1 MHSFYVEHLL
11 LNRGGSGLKCVCAT
25 SETPLEES
33 NLLFPLGWV
42 GLVFMF
48 PLSTMTSS
56 GLDLG
61 RLCACCR
68 GLYELKCVPALLYLE
83 NLVSLMTSVINGSY
97 NLSASLLQRTPNN
110 ERDKVP
116 IRHLLPQR
124 NPSVPLMGYI

>member
-11 LNRGGSGLKCVCAT
+11 LNGGGGLKCVYTT
-25 SETPLEES
+25 SETPLEET

-42 GLVFMF
+42 GLVFTF
-48 PLSTMTSS
+48 PLSTLTSS

-61 RLCACCR
+61 RLCVCCH
-68 GLYELKCVPALLYLE
+68 GLYEFKCVPALLDLE
-83 NLVSLMTSVINGSY
+83 DLVSLMTSITTGSY